1 MTIEVRQLV
10 IKSSVQSE
18 SVVSTND
25 QQLVESIAA
34 LKDELI
40 AECREMVS
48 ECVRDSAER

>member
-18 SVVSTND
+18 LVTSAND

-34 LKDELI
+34 LRDELI
-40 AECREMVS
+40 AECREMVT